1 MIPSKDS
8 VSHLMAIIAPKIN
21 LLLEMVHIAGLTMG
35 FNVQTKKIQTAVIW
49 MDLIATLQIH

>member
-35 FNVQTKKIQTAVIW
+35 INVQTKKIQAAVI
-49 MDLIATLQIH
+49 